1 MDQTKENEKDTK
13 NNTNTINESNI
24 SKNEIK
30 SEDLHEKKENNNS
43 SPSSSNALPC
53 ENNLKLNI
61 ENKEN
66 EIIFDKYNFLKNTEI
81 SDITKDF
88 LMSNTSTV
96 RPELNEYT
104 KAYLNSITDT
114 NTSTR
119 PELTKLTKEY
129 LLQNE

>member
-1 MDQTKENEKDTK
+1 MDQAKENEKETE

-30 SEDLHEKKENNNS
+30 NENLHEKKENNNS
-43 SPSSSNALPC
+43 LSSSSNALLC